1 MRFKFRQGQVVKTN
15 LNPTRGHEQKGMRPV
30 LIISNN
36 EYNRLTGLVKVVPI
50 TTKLKDF
57 PMHLDLPENLDVEG
71 QVLLE
76 HERTLDL
83 VSRGF
88 ELIDEVPKEFL
99 DKVLSIIKMTY

>member
-88 ELIDEVPKEFL
+88 ELIDEVPEEFL
-99 DKVLSIIKMTY
+99 NRVLSIIKMTY

>member
-83 VSRGF
+83 ASRGF

>member
-1 MRFKFRQGQVVKTN
+1 MRFTFRQGQVVKTN
-15 LNPTRGHEQKGMRPV
+15 LNPTRGHEQSGMRPV

-57 PMHLDLPENLDVEG
+57 PMHLTLPEGLDVEG

-76 HERTLDL
+76 HECTLDL

-88 ELIDEVPKEFL
+88 DLIDEVPKEFL
-99 DKVLSIIKMTY
+99 DRVLSIIRLTY